1 MKKIFKYILYIIIGF
16 IVLIICY
23 LLAAFILSKI
33 TVNKDFQ
40 PTDEVTI
47 YLLSNGVH
55 SDIVV
60 PVKNEIYNWE
70 TIINPENIK
79 GNERNFEYVALGWGD
94 KGFYL
99 EIPTWADLTPKIALK
114 AGLGLST
121 TAIHATF
128 YHQLTENQ
136 DCIKIN
142 ISKEEYQKLVKN
154 ILKYFKTKE
163 NKAILIETNAYYG
176 LTDAFYEAEKHYN
189 IFYTCNT
196 WTNDMLK
203 KTGMKA
209 CYWTPFAKDI
219 LNVYQIKSK

>member
-1 MKKIFKYILYIIIGF
+1 MKKIFKYILYTIGSF
-16 IVLIICY
+16 IALVICY
-23 LLAAFILSKI
+23 LLAAFIFSNI

-40 PTDEVTI
+40 LTEEVSI

-70 TIINPENIK
+70 TIISPKDTK
-79 GNERNFEYVALGWGD
+79 GNEQEFEYVALGWGD
-94 KGFYL
+94 RGFYL

-128 YHQLTENQ
+128 YHQLEENE

-142 ISKEEYQKLVKN
+142 ISKEEYQKLVNN
-154 ILKYFKTKE
+154 ILRYFKTKE
-163 NKAILIETNAYYG
+163 NKAILIETDANYG
-176 LTDAFYEAEKHYN
+176 LTDAFYEAEKRYH

-196 WTNDMLK
+196 WANDMFK
-203 KTGMKA
+203 KSGLKA
-209 CYWTPFAKDI
+209 CLWTPFSKDI
-219 LNVYQIKSK
+219 LNIYQVKSK